1 MRAILIALCLCLMLS
16 PAFAGQGN
24 NGKNKSERG
33 GADGGGGG
41 GDAALV
47 VDISVIF
54 STDETRIIRDY
65 FYANPYTVQPLPPG
79 IAKNLARG
87 KPLPPGIAKRYLPA
101 GLGARLPRHDGYE
114 DVIIGS
120 DIVRIAVATGIIID
134 ILKDV
139 F

>member
-1 MRAILIALCLCLMLS
+1 MRAILIALSLCLMLS

-33 GADGGGGG
+33 SDGGS
-41 GDAALV
+41 DVSLA

-65 FYANPYTVQPLPPG
+65 FHANPYTPQALPPG

-101 GLGARLPRHDGYE
+101 GLGTRLPHHDGYE
-114 DVIIGS
+114 DIIVGS

>member
-1 MRAILIALCLCLMLS
+1 MRAILVALSLCLILS
-16 PAFAGQGN
+16 PAFAGQG
-24 NGKNKSERG
+24 GKGKG
-33 GADGGGGG
+33 K
-41 GDAALV
+41 AAPSYDEGSAFSV
-47 VDISVIF
+47 NVDIVF
-54 STDETRIIRDY
+54 TTGEARVIRDY
-65 FYANPYTVQPLPPG
+65 FYAHPYTPRGLPPG

-101 GLGARLPRHDGYE
+101 DLLSRLPHHDGYAT
-114 DVIIGS
+114 VIVGS

>member
-1 MRAILIALCLCLMLS
+1 MRAILIALSLCLMLS

-24 NGKNKSERG
+24 NGKHNSER
-33 GADGGGGG
+33 GGGG
-41 GDAALV
+41 GDAAALA

-54 STDETRIIRDY
+54 STDETRVIRDY
-65 FYANPYTVQPLPPG
+65 FHANPYSVQALPPG